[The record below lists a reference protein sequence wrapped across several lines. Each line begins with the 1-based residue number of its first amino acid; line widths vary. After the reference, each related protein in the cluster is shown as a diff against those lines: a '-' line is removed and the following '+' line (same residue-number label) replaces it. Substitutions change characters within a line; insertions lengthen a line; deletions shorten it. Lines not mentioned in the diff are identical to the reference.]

1 MYRDKINLSK
11 RCRFL
16 ILAGFIML
24 LYGTALFQQKMPEGK
39 AVVVDSDYVREKPNT
54 ITFSTETYEK
64 SFYNTKN
71 ELCLS
76 LVYRYPLIREEGK
89 VNLKAINQQIEQ
101 QRDKWIASQ
110 QDLIDTAKE
119 QDLICNTNGNEV
131 NYQITFNENDILSIL
146 FEGYLYAGGAHGMP
160 YRMPQTFRVST
171 GKPMSL
177 TELTG
182 LTKDQVKAKV
192 NKQFAALYNQSP
204 DLFWENAK
212 ELVQNL
218 SYDNYSYYVEKDG
231 VHIYFDPYFV
241 APFAA
246 GFIEI
251 IL

>member
-1 MYRDKINLSK
+1 MYRDKMNLSK
-11 RCRFL
+11 RGRLL
-16 ILAGFIML
+16 ILTGFTIL
-24 LYGTALFQQKMPEGK
+24 LYGTSLFQQKMPEGK
-39 AVVVDSDYVREKPNT
+39 AVLVTSDFVREKPNK

-131 NYQITFNENDILSIL
+131 NYRITLNENDILSIL

-192 NKQFAALYNQSP
+192 NKQFTTLYNESP
-204 DLFWENAK
+204 EMFWENAK

-231 VHIYFDPYFV
+231 VHIFFDPYFV

-246 GFIEI
+246 GFIEL